1 MSAASEYAE
10 LLKLIEVTGPFLSLP
25 VFREVFPQG
34 LIKDTP
40 DLTRELRELYAEWCA
55 ARALAPPA
63 RQKATGRQPS

>member
-10 LLKLIEVTGPFLSLP
+10 LLKLIEVSGPFLSLP

-34 LIKDTP
+34 LIKDAP

-55 ARALAPPA
+55 ARALAH
-63 RQKATGRQPS
+63 TS